1 MAAIQMRITFGFISD
16 SDPEEVFE
24 SVSDALFDLESTSPT
39 LLDADVTASLGENTV
54 SLSIVG
60 IGESIEEASEN
71 ASSAIR
77 AAIHKSGGATPEWNQ
92 TVEVARHQAVFRF
105 LEQTAVPAK

>member
-1 MAAIQMRITFGFISD
+1 MRITFQFDSD
-16 SDPEEVFE
+16 SDPEDIFNA
-24 SVSDALFDLESTSPT
+24 VSDALFDLEASSET
-39 LLDADVTASLGENTV
+39 LFDADVTASLGEHKV

-60 IGESIEEASEN
+60 AGESIEEASEN

-77 AAIHKSGGATPEWNQ
+77 AAIHKSGGAAPGWNQ

-105 LEQTAVPAK
+105 LEQTAVPA

>member
-1 MAAIQMRITFGFISD
+1 MAAIQVRITFQFVSD
-16 SDPEEVFE
+16 SDPEEIFNVLCE
-24 SVSDALFDLESTSPT
+24 ALFDLESSSET
-39 LLDADVTASLGENTV
+39 LLDADVTASLEENKV

-77 AAIHKSGGATPEWNQ
+77 AAIQISGGATPGWNES
-92 TVEVARHQAVFRF
+92 VEVARNQAVFKF
-105 LEQTAVPAK
+105 LEQTAIPA

>member
-1 MAAIQMRITFGFISD
+1 MAAIQMRITFQFVSE
-16 SDPEEVFE
+16 SDPEEIFN
-24 SVSDALFDLESTSPT
+24 SVADALFELESTSET

-54 SLSIVG
+54 SLSVVG

-77 AAIHKSGGATPEWNQ
+77 AAIHASGGATPGWNQ
-92 TVEVARHQAVFRF
+92 TVEAARHEAIFKF
-105 LEQTAVPAK
+105 LEQTAVPA